1 MNRCQKA
8 IAFMNQNHVVVS
20 MRQRSLAFVLLA
32 LLIGVMAT
40 GAVEAI
46 EDATYEPGFVE
57 WEITPMERLFVEGL
71 DVEEAV
77 LQRGR
82 TDNAVGS
89 HPVNY
94 GGGITP
100 IFTISSEPLQNPIN
114 ATVNMTV
121 FMSAYI
127 DGLGGPQYCERVP
140 MGEKSFTMIYSV
152 DAGGV
157 PVYDS
162 VVTQVVN
169 SATSNSAMNFSGE
182 RIEVFLSL
190 GIGDVFTLSVSAENN
205 CLGTTIQVQWGAF
218 EQNSGGIIMEG
229 QIYEP
234 KARVFV
240 DAERRAHIE
249 FEPLF
254 PWGVDDVKT
263 TKWELWGPLADDE
276 KFIKDEDLIMETSTG
291 RLRIDRPVAGNNTVW
306 AWSGI
311 APLTPGDANLELCVQ
326 TISGDLN
333 SDCHAFG
340 IIRFEV
346 ETSDKGIASSTLFL
360 SLTTI
365 GSLFGFLFVQFR
377 SLELPPLPILIAI
390 ILMTLLFIPTAI
402 SQPNL
407 GSTELID
414 DHTRMFDIE
423 IYDENMQSMMVSD
436 LFDGKDAL
444 VVAIALPGTQ
454 NVAEQAIELNK
465 TLDLI
470 EDDITVVHI
479 LAGMDAST
487 IDVSAMK
494 ASYNLTWSIYVDL
507 DETFTGSSPN
517 GTADSILVLDKTMR
531 VVFSNAP
538 SASSEEII
546 GAVESINNG
555 GSTSS
560 FSYFSLFFGPGL
572 FLFFLALPREEY
584 EVLEEPLPIGMYWG
598 AIVAAGAAGIVLVNL
613 PALIATLAP
622 IPSNSLY
629 WVDIAMVLWMLE
641 MSVVTARR
649 GTPYEADFAGRI
661 IHNLFPENFRN
672 WRGVEDMQQDTMIGI
687 WLGWFGWLAFP
698 ALFPQGIGAT
708 MLSGG
713 SGIIFA
719 IIGLVL
725 ILVLGGAVTL
735 LLRLV
740 ASLGGSFSGFFGD
753 LGSDSFARY
762 TGWCIVPIALWTLG
776 NTLLSLID
784 IGLI

>member
-1 MNRCQKA
+1 
-8 IAFMNQNHVVVS
+8 MNQNHVVMT

-46 EDATYEPGFVE
+46 EDETYEPGFVE
-57 WEITPMERLFVEGL
+57 WDIKPMERLFVEGL
-71 DVEEAV
+71 NVEEAV

-94 GGGITP
+94 GAGIVP

-127 DGLGGPQYCERVP
+127 DGVGGPQFCERQWGVD
-140 MGEKSFTMIYSV
+140 KSFTMIYSV

-162 VVTQVVN
+162 VVTQVVDT
-169 SATSNSAMNFSGE
+169 ATSNSAMNFSGE
-182 RIEVFLSL
+182 RIETFLSMDV
-190 GIGDVFTLSVSAENN
+190 GQVFTLSVSAQNN
-205 CLGTTIQVQWGAF
+205 CIGSSIQVQWGAF

-234 KARVFV
+234 KASVFV
-240 DAERRAHIE
+240 DSERRAHIE

-263 TKWELWGPLADDE
+263 AKWELWGPLAYDE
-276 KFIKDEDLIMETSTG
+276 KFVKDEDSIMETSTG
-291 RLRIDRPVAGNNTVW
+291 RLKIDRSVEGNRTVW
-306 AWSGI
+306 AWSGL
-311 APLTPGDANLELCVQ
+311 AALTPGDANLEICIQ

-333 SDCHAFG
+333 SDCHASG

-346 ETSDKGIASSTLFL
+346 EKTDKGLASSTIFL

-365 GSLFGFLFVQFR
+365 FSLFGFMFMQER
-377 SLELPPLPILIAI
+377 GGELPPLPILIALV
-390 ILMTLLFIPTAI
+390 LMMLLFIPTAI

-407 GSTELID
+407 GSNELID
-414 DHTRMFDIE
+414 DHARMFDTDV
-423 IYDENMQSMMVSD
+423 YDENVQPMTVSE

-444 VVAIALPGTQ
+444 VVAVALPGTQ

-470 EDDITVVHI
+470 GEDITVIHV

-487 IDVSAMK
+487 TDVAAMK
-494 ASYNLTWSIYVDL
+494 TNYNLTWMTYVDI
-507 DETFTGSSPN
+507 DESFTQSSPN

-531 VVFSNAP
+531 VVYSNAP
-538 SASSEEII
+538 GASSEEIVS
-546 GAVESINNG
+546 AVESINTG

-560 FSYFSLFFGPGL
+560 WSYFSLFFGPGL
-572 FLFFLALPREEY
+572 ILLFLALPREEY
-584 EVLEEPLPIGMYWG
+584 EVLEEPLPFGMHMG
-598 AIVAAGAAGIVLVNL
+598 AVIAAGGAGIVLINL
-613 PALIATLAP
+613 PVLIATLAP
-622 IPSNSLY
+622 IPSNLLF
-629 WVDIAMVLWMLE
+629 WLDMAMILWMVE
-641 MSVVTARR
+641 MSIVTARR
-649 GTPYEADFAGRI
+649 GTPYEAVIVGRI
-661 IHNLFPENFRN
+661 FHKFFPEAFRN
-672 WRGVEDMQQDTMIGI
+672 WRGVEDMQRDVLIGI

-698 ALFPQGIGAT
+698 SLFPQGVGAT
-708 MLSGG
+708 MLSGIFG
-713 SGIIFA
+713 IFA
-719 IIGLVL
+719 GVFGLL
-725 ILVLGGAVTL
+725 LMILLGGAVVL
-735 LLRLV
+735 LLRFIT
-740 ASLGGSFSGFFGD
+740 SLGGNISLMFGD
-753 LGSDSFARY
+753 LGEDFFARY
-762 TGWCIVPIALWTLG
+762 SGWCIVPIALWSFG
-776 NTLLSLID
+776 NSLISLMN
-784 IGLI
+784 IGVI

>member
-1 MNRCQKA
+1 
-8 IAFMNQNHVVVS
+8 MNQNHVVMT

-32 LLIGVMAT
+32 LLIGVIAT

-46 EDATYEPGFVE
+46 EDETYEPGFVE
-57 WEITPMERLFVEGL
+57 WDIKPMERLFVEGL
-71 DVEEAV
+71 NVEEAV

-94 GGGITP
+94 GAGIVP

-127 DGLGGPQYCERVP
+127 DGVGGPQFCERQWGVD
-140 MGEKSFTMIYSV
+140 KSFTMIYSV

-162 VVTQVVN
+162 VVTQVVDT
-169 SATSNSAMNFSGE
+169 ATSNSAMNFSGE
-182 RIEVFLSL
+182 RIEAFLSM
-190 GIGDVFTLSVSAENN
+190 GVGDVFTLSVSAQNN
-205 CLGTTIQVQWGAF
+205 CIGSSIQVQWGAF

-234 KARVFV
+234 KASVFV
-240 DAERRAHIE
+240 DSERRAHIE

-263 TKWELWGPLADDE
+263 AKWELWGPLEYDE
-276 KFIKDEDLIMETSTG
+276 KFVKDEDSIMETSTG
-291 RLRIDRPVAGNNTVW
+291 RLKIDRSVEGNRTVW
-306 AWSGI
+306 AWSGL
-311 APLTPGDANLELCVQ
+311 AALTPGDANLEMCIQ

-346 ETSDKGIASSTLFL
+346 EKTDKGLASSTIFL

-365 GSLFGFLFVQFR
+365 FSLFGFMFMQER
-377 SLELPPLPILIAI
+377 GGELPPLPILIALV
-390 ILMTLLFIPTAI
+390 LMMLLFIPTAI

-407 GSTELID
+407 GSNELID
-414 DHTRMFDIE
+414 DHARMFDTE
-423 IYDENMQSMMVSD
+423 LYDENVQPMTVSE

-465 TLDLI
+465 TLDLLG
-470 EDDITVVHI
+470 EDITVIHV

-487 IDVSAMK
+487 TDVAAMK
-494 ASYNLTWSIYVDL
+494 TNYNLTWMTYVDI
-507 DETFTGSSPN
+507 DESFTQSSPN

-531 VVFSNAP
+531 VVYSNAP
-538 SASSEEII
+538 GASSEEIVS
-546 GAVESINNG
+546 AVESINTG

-560 FSYFSLFFGPGL
+560 WSYFSLFFGPGL
-572 FLFFLALPREEY
+572 ILLFLALPREEY
-584 EVLEEPLPIGMYWG
+584 EVLEEPLPFGMHMG
-598 AIVAAGAAGIVLVNL
+598 AVIAAGGAGIVLVNL
-613 PALIATLAP
+613 PILIATLAP
-622 IPSNSLY
+622 IPSNLLF
-629 WVDIAMVLWMLE
+629 WLDMAMILWMVE
-641 MSVVTARR
+641 MSIVTARR
-649 GTPYEADFAGRI
+649 GTAYEAEFVGKI
-661 IHNLFPENFRN
+661 MHKFFPEAFRD
-672 WRGVEDMQQDTMIGI
+672 WRGVEDMQRDVLIGI

-698 ALFPQGIGAT
+698 SLFPQGVGAT
-708 MLSGG
+708 MLSGIF
-713 SGIIFA
+713 GIFFGIF
-719 IIGLVL
+719 GLL
-725 ILVLGGAVTL
+725 LMILLGGAVVL
-735 LLRLV
+735 LLRSIT
-740 ASLGGSFSGFFGD
+740 SLGGNISLMFGD
-753 LGSDSFARY
+753 LGEDFFARY
-762 TGWCIVPIALWTLG
+762 SGWCIVPIALWSFG
-776 NTLLSLID
+776 NSLISLMN
-784 IGLI
+784 IGMI

>member
-1 MNRCQKA
+1 
-8 IAFMNQNHVVVS
+8 MNQNHLVVS

-32 LLIGVMAT
+32 LLVGVMAT

-46 EDATYEPGFVE
+46 EDETYEPGFVE
-57 WEITPMERLFVEGL
+57 WDINPMERLFVEGL
-71 DVEEAV
+71 NVEEAV

-89 HPVNY
+89 HPVTN
-94 GGGITP
+94 GQGTVP
-100 IFTISSEPLQNPIN
+100 VFTISSEPLQQPIN

-127 DGLGGPQYCERVP
+127 DGLGGPQFCERQWGVD
-140 MGEKSFTMIYSV
+140 KSFTMIYSV

-162 VVTQVVN
+162 VVTQVVDT
-169 SATSNSAMNFSGE
+169 ATSNSAMNFSGD

-190 GIGDVFTLSVSAENN
+190 GVGDVFTLSVSAENN
-205 CLGTTIQVQWGAF
+205 CAGSTIQVQWGAF

-276 KFIKDEDLIMETSTG
+276 KFVKDEDLIMETSTS
-291 RLRIDRPVAGNNTVW
+291 RLRIDRSGMNNQTVW

-311 APLTPGDANLELCVQ
+311 AVLTPGDANLEMCVQ

-346 ETSDKGIASSTLFL
+346 EKTDKGIASSTLFL

-365 GSLFGFLFVQFR
+365 GSLLGFLFTQVR
-377 SLELPPLPILIAI
+377 SNDLPPLPILIAI
-390 ILMTLLFIPTAI
+390 LVMTILFIPTAI

-407 GSTELID
+407 GSNELID
-414 DHTRMFDIE
+414 DHARV
-423 IYDENMQSMMVSD
+423 YDTEVFGENMQSMMISD

-454 NVAEQAIELNK
+454 NVAQQAIELNK
-465 TLDLI
+465 TLDLLG
-470 EDDITVVHI
+470 EDITVVHI

-487 IDVSAMK
+487 SDVSAMK
-494 ASYNLTWSIYVDL
+494 TSYNLTWTTYVDL
-507 DETFTGSSPN
+507 DESFTGSSPN

-531 VVFSNAP
+531 VVYSNAP
-538 SASSEEII
+538 SSSSEEIVS
-546 GAVESINNG
+546 AVESINNG

-584 EVLEEPLPIGMYWG
+584 EELEEPLPIGMHWG
-598 AIVAAGAAGIVLVNL
+598 AIVAASAAGIILVNL
-613 PALIATLAP
+613 PVLLASVAP
-622 IPSNSLY
+622 IPSNSLF
-629 WVDIAMVLWMLE
+629 WVDLAMVIWMVE

-649 GTPYEADFAGRI
+649 GTPYEAEIVGRI
-661 IHNLFPENFRN
+661 IHKLFPENFRN
-672 WRGVEDMQQDTMIGI
+672 WRGVEDMQQDTMIGV

-698 ALFPQGIGAT
+698 ALFPQGVGAT
-708 MLSGG
+708 LLSGV
-713 SGIIFA
+713 SGIIFGV
-719 IIGLVL
+719 IGLAM
-725 ILVLGGAVTL
+725 ILVLGGAVVL

-753 LGSDSFARY
+753 LGSEYFARY
-762 TGWCIVPIALWTLG
+762 IGWCIVPVALWALGNALLSMIALG
-776 NTLLSLID
+776 VI
-784 IGLI
+784 

>member
-1 MNRCQKA
+1 
-8 IAFMNQNHVVVS
+8 MNQNHVVMT

-32 LLIGVMAT
+32 LLIGVIAT

-46 EDATYEPGFVE
+46 EDETYEPGFVE
-57 WEITPMERLFVEGL
+57 WDIKPMERLFVEGL
-71 DVEEAV
+71 NVEEAV

-94 GGGITP
+94 GAGIVP

-127 DGLGGPQYCERVP
+127 DGVGGPQFCERQWGVD
-140 MGEKSFTMIYSV
+140 KSFTMIYSV

-162 VVTQVVN
+162 VVTQVVDT
-169 SATSNSAMNFSGE
+169 ATSNSAMNFSGE
-182 RIEVFLSL
+182 RIEAFLSM
-190 GIGDVFTLSVSAENN
+190 GVGDVFTLSVSAQNN
-205 CLGTTIQVQWGAF
+205 CIGSSIQVQWGAF

-234 KARVFV
+234 KASVFV
-240 DAERRAHIE
+240 DSERRAHIE

-263 TKWELWGPLADDE
+263 AKWELWGPLEYDE
-276 KFIKDEDLIMETSTG
+276 KFVKDEDSIMETSTG
-291 RLRIDRPVAGNNTVW
+291 RLKIDRSVEGNRTVW
-306 AWSGI
+306 AWSGL
-311 APLTPGDANLELCVQ
+311 AALTPGDANLEMCIQ

-346 ETSDKGIASSTLFL
+346 EKTDKGLASSTIFL

-365 GSLFGFLFVQFR
+365 FSLFGFMFMQER
-377 SLELPPLPILIAI
+377 GGELPPLPILIALV
-390 ILMTLLFIPTAI
+390 LMMLLFIPTAI

-407 GSTELID
+407 GSNELID
-414 DHTRMFDIE
+414 DHARMFDTE
-423 IYDENMQSMMVSD
+423 LYDENVQPMTVSE

-465 TLDLI
+465 TLDLLG
-470 EDDITVVHI
+470 EDITVIHV

-487 IDVSAMK
+487 TDVAAMK
-494 ASYNLTWSIYVDL
+494 TNYNLTWMTYVDI
-507 DETFTGSSPN
+507 DESFTQSSPN

-531 VVFSNAP
+531 VVYSNAP
-538 SASSEEII
+538 GASSEEIVS
-546 GAVESINNG
+546 AVESINTG

-560 FSYFSLFFGPGL
+560 WSYFSLFFGPGL
-572 FLFFLALPREEY
+572 ILLFLALPREEY
-584 EVLEEPLPIGMYWG
+584 EVLEEPLPFGIHMG
-598 AIVAAGAAGIVLVNL
+598 AVIAAGGAGIVLVNL
-613 PALIATLAP
+613 PILIATLAP
-622 IPSNSLY
+622 IPSNLLF
-629 WVDIAMVLWMLE
+629 WLDMAMILWMVE
-641 MSVVTARR
+641 MSIVTARR
-649 GTPYEADFAGRI
+649 GTAYEAEFVGKI
-661 IHNLFPENFRN
+661 MHKFFPEAFRD
-672 WRGVEDMQQDTMIGI
+672 WRGVEDMQRDVLIGI

-698 ALFPQGIGAT
+698 SLFPQGVGAT
-708 MLSGG
+708 MLSGIF
-713 SGIIFA
+713 GIFFGIF
-719 IIGLVL
+719 GLL
-725 ILVLGGAVTL
+725 LMILLGGAVVL
-735 LLRLV
+735 LLRSIT
-740 ASLGGSFSGFFGD
+740 SLGGNISLMFGD
-753 LGSDSFARY
+753 LGEDFFARY
-762 TGWCIVPIALWTLG
+762 SGWCIVPIALWSFG
-776 NTLLSLID
+776 NSLISLMN
-784 IGLI
+784 IGMI

>member
-1 MNRCQKA
+1 
-8 IAFMNQNHVVVS
+8 

-32 LLIGVMAT
+32 LLVGVMAT

-46 EDATYEPGFVE
+46 EDETYEPGFVE
-57 WEITPMERLFVEGL
+57 WDINPMERLFVEGL
-71 DVEEAV
+71 NVEEAV

-89 HPVNY
+89 HPVTN
-94 GGGITP
+94 GQGTVP
-100 IFTISSEPLQNPIN
+100 VFTISSEPLQQPIN

-127 DGLGGPQYCERVP
+127 DGLGGPQFCERQWGVD
-140 MGEKSFTMIYSV
+140 KSFTMIYSV

-162 VVTQVVN
+162 VVTQVVDT
-169 SATSNSAMNFSGE
+169 ATSNSAMNFSGD

-205 CLGTTIQVQWGAF
+205 CAGSTIQVQWGAF

-229 QIYEP
+229 QLYEP

-276 KFIKDEDLIMETSTG
+276 KFVKDEDLIMETSTS
-291 RLRIDRPVAGNNTVW
+291 RLRIDRPGMNNQTVW

-311 APLTPGDANLELCVQ
+311 AVLTPGDANLEMCVQ

-346 ETSDKGIASSTLFL
+346 EKTDKGIASSTLFL

-365 GSLFGFLFVQFR
+365 GSLLGFLFTQVR
-377 SLELPPLPILIAI
+377 SNDLPPLPILIAI
-390 ILMTLLFIPTAI
+390 LVMTILFIPTAI

-407 GSTELID
+407 GSNELID
-414 DHTRMFDIE
+414 DHARVFDTE
-423 IYDENMQSMMVSD
+423 VYGENMQSMMISD

-454 NVAEQAIELNK
+454 NVAQQAIELNK
-465 TLDLI
+465 TLDLLG
-470 EDDITVVHI
+470 EDITVVHI

-487 IDVSAMK
+487 TDVSAMK
-494 ASYNLTWSIYVDL
+494 TSYNLTWTTYVDL
-507 DETFTGSSPN
+507 DESFTGSSPN
-517 GTADSILVLDKTMR
+517 GTADSVLVLDKTMR
-531 VVFSNAP
+531 VVYSNAP
-538 SASSEEII
+538 SSSSEEIVS
-546 GAVESINNG
+546 AVESINNG

-584 EVLEEPLPIGMYWG
+584 EELEEPLPIGMHWG
-598 AIVAAGAAGIVLVNL
+598 AIVAASAAGIILVNL
-613 PALIATLAP
+613 PVLLASVAP
-622 IPSNSLY
+622 IPSNSLF
-629 WVDIAMVLWMLE
+629 WVDLAMVLWMVE

-649 GTPYEADFAGRI
+649 GTPYEAEMVGRI
-661 IHNLFPENFRN
+661 IHKLFPENFRN
-672 WRGVEDMQQDTMIGI
+672 WRGVEDMQQDTMIGV

-698 ALFPQGIGAT
+698 ALFPQGVGAT
-708 MLSGG
+708 LLSGV
-713 SGIIFA
+713 SGIIFGV
-719 IIGLVL
+719 IGLAM
-725 ILVLGGAVTL
+725 ILVLGGAVVL

-753 LGSDSFARY
+753 LGSEYFARY
-762 TGWCIVPIALWTLG
+762 IGWCIVPVALWALSNALLSMIALG
-776 NTLLSLID
+776 VI
-784 IGLI
+784 

>member
-1 MNRCQKA
+1 
-8 IAFMNQNHVVVS
+8 

-32 LLIGVMAT
+32 LLVGVMAT

-46 EDATYEPGFVE
+46 EDETYEPGFVE
-57 WEITPMERLFVEGL
+57 WDINPMERLFVEGL
-71 DVEEAV
+71 NVEEAV

-94 GGGITP
+94 GAGTVP
-100 IFTISSEPLQNPIN
+100 IFSISSEPLQQPIN

-140 MGEKSFTMIYSV
+140 VGEKSFTMIYSV

-190 GIGDVFTLSVSAENN
+190 GVGDVFTLSVSAENN
-205 CLGTTIQVQWGAF
+205 CLGSTIQVQWGAF

-276 KFIKDEDLIMETSTG
+276 KFIKDEDSIMETSTS
-291 RLRIDRPVAGNNTVW
+291 RLRIDRPGMNNQTVW

-311 APLTPGDANLELCVQ
+311 AVLTPGDANLEMCVQ

-346 ETSDKGIASSTLFL
+346 EKTDKGIASSTLIL

-365 GSLFGFLFVQFR
+365 GSLLGFLFTQVR
-377 SLELPPLPILIAI
+377 SGELPPLPILIAI
-390 ILMTLLFIPTAI
+390 LVMTILFIPTAI

-407 GSTELID
+407 GSNELID
-414 DHTRMFDIE
+414 DHARVFDTE
-423 IYDENMQSMMVSD
+423 VYGENMQSMMISD

-454 NVAEQAIELNK
+454 NVAQQAIELNK
-465 TLDLI
+465 TLDLLG
-470 EDDITVVHI
+470 EDITVVHI

-487 IDVSAMK
+487 TDVSAMK
-494 ASYNLTWSIYVDL
+494 TSYNLTWTTYVDL
-507 DETFTGSSPN
+507 DESFTGSSPN

-531 VVFSNAP
+531 VVYSNAP
-538 SASSEEII
+538 SSSSEEIVS
-546 GAVESINNG
+546 AVESINNG

-572 FLFFLALPREEY
+572 FLFFLALPREQY
-584 EVLEEPLPIGMYWG
+584 EELEEPLPIGMHWG
-598 AIVAAGAAGIVLVNL
+598 AIVAASAAGIILVNL
-613 PALIATLAP
+613 PVLLASVAP
-622 IPSNSLY
+622 IPSNSLF
-629 WVDIAMVLWMLE
+629 WVDLAMVLWMVE

-649 GTPYEADFAGRI
+649 GTPYEAEMVGRI
-661 IHNLFPENFRN
+661 IHKLFPEKFRN
-672 WRGVEDMQQDTMIGI
+672 WRGVEDMQQDTMIGV

-698 ALFPQGIGAT
+698 ALFPQGVGAT
-708 MLSGG
+708 LLSGV
-713 SGIIFA
+713 SGILFG
-719 IIGLVL
+719 IIGLVM
-725 ILVLGGAVTL
+725 ILVLGGAVVL

-753 LGSDSFARY
+753 LGSEYFARY
-762 TGWCIVPIALWTLG
+762 IGWCIVPVALWALG
-776 NTLLSLID
+776 NTLLSMLALGVI
-784 IGLI
+784 

>member
-1 MNRCQKA
+1 
-8 IAFMNQNHVVVS
+8 

-32 LLIGVMAT
+32 LLVGVMAT
-40 GAVEAI
+40 GAVKAI
-46 EDATYEPGFVE
+46 EDETYEPGFVE
-57 WEITPMERLFVEGL
+57 WDINPMERLFVEGL
-71 DVEEAV
+71 NVEEAV

-89 HPVNY
+89 HPVTN
-94 GGGITP
+94 GQGTVP
-100 IFTISSEPLQNPIN
+100 VFTISSEPLQQPIN

-127 DGLGGPQYCERVP
+127 DGLGGPQFCERQWGVD
-140 MGEKSFTMIYSV
+140 KSFTMIYSV

-162 VVTQVVN
+162 VVTQVVDT
-169 SATSNSAMNFSGE
+169 ATSNSAMNFSGD

-190 GIGDVFTLSVSAENN
+190 GVGDVFTLSVSAEND
-205 CLGTTIQVQWGAF
+205 CAGSTIQVQWGAF

-276 KFIKDEDLIMETSTG
+276 KFVKDEDLIMETSTS
-291 RLRIDRPVAGNNTVW
+291 RLRIDRSGMNNQTVW

-311 APLTPGDANLELCVQ
+311 AVLTPGDANLEMCIQ

-346 ETSDKGIASSTLFL
+346 EKTDKGIASSTLFL

-365 GSLFGFLFVQFR
+365 GSLLGFLFTQVR
-377 SLELPPLPILIAI
+377 SNDLPPLPILIAI
-390 ILMTLLFIPTAI
+390 LVMTILFIPTAI

-407 GSTELID
+407 GSNELID
-414 DHTRMFDIE
+414 DHARV
-423 IYDENMQSMMVSD
+423 YDTEVFGENMQSMMISD

-454 NVAEQAIELNK
+454 NVAQQAIELNK
-465 TLDLI
+465 TLDLLG
-470 EDDITVVHI
+470 EDITVVHI

-487 IDVSAMK
+487 TDVSAMK
-494 ASYNLTWSIYVDL
+494 TSYNLTWTTYVDL
-507 DETFTGSSPN
+507 DESFTGSSPN

-531 VVFSNAP
+531 VVYSNAP
-538 SASSEEII
+538 SSSSEEIVS
-546 GAVESINNG
+546 AVESINNG

-584 EVLEEPLPIGMYWG
+584 EELEEPLPIGMHWG
-598 AIVAAGAAGIVLVNL
+598 AIVAASAAGIILVNL
-613 PALIATLAP
+613 PVLLASVAP
-622 IPSNSLY
+622 IPSNSLF
-629 WVDIAMVLWMLE
+629 WVDLAMVLWMVE

-649 GTPYEADFAGRI
+649 GTPYE
-661 IHNLFPENFRN
+661 
-672 WRGVEDMQQDTMIGI
+672 
-687 WLGWFGWLAFP
+687 
-698 ALFPQGIGAT
+698 
-708 MLSGG
+708 
-713 SGIIFA
+713 
-719 IIGLVL
+719 
-725 ILVLGGAVTL
+725 
-735 LLRLV
+735 
-740 ASLGGSFSGFFGD
+740 
-753 LGSDSFARY
+753 
-762 TGWCIVPIALWTLG
+762 
-776 NTLLSLID
+776 
-784 IGLI
+784 

>member
-1 MNRCQKA
+1 
-8 IAFMNQNHVVVS
+8 

-32 LLIGVMAT
+32 LLVGVMAT

-46 EDATYEPGFVE
+46 EDETYEPGFVE
-57 WEITPMERLFVEGL
+57 WDINPMERLFIEGL

-114 ATVNMTV
+114 TTVNMTV

-140 MGEKSFTMIYSV
+140 VGEKSFTMIYSV

-162 VVTQVVN
+162 IVTQVVN

-182 RIEVFLSL
+182 RIEVLLSL
-190 GIGDVFTLSVSAENN
+190 GVGDVFTLSVSAENN
-205 CLGTTIQVQWGAF
+205 CLGSTIQVQWGAF

-229 QIYEP
+229 QLYEP
-234 KARVFV
+234 TARVFV

-263 TKWELWGPLADDE
+263 TKWELWGPLAYDE
-276 KFIKDEDLIMETSTG
+276 KFVKDEDLIMETSTS
-291 RLRIDRPVAGNNTVW
+291 RLRIDRPGMNNQTVW

-311 APLTPGDANLELCVQ
+311 AVLTPGDANLEMCVQ

-346 ETSDKGIASSTLFL
+346 EKTDKGIASSTLFL

-365 GSLFGFLFVQFR
+365 GSLIGFLFTQVR
-377 SLELPPLPILIAI
+377 SGELPPPPILIAI
-390 ILMTLLFIPTAI
+390 LVMTILFIPTAI

-407 GSTELID
+407 GSNELID
-414 DHTRMFDIE
+414 DHARVFDTE
-423 IYDENMQSMMVSD
+423 VYGENMQSMMISD

-454 NVAEQAIELNK
+454 NVAQQAIELNK
-465 TLDLI
+465 TLDLLG
-470 EDDITVVHI
+470 EDITVVHI

-487 IDVSAMK
+487 TDVSAMK
-494 ASYNLTWSIYVDL
+494 TSYNLTWTTYVDL
-507 DETFTGSSPN
+507 DESFTGSSPN
-517 GTADSILVLDKTMR
+517 GTADSVLVLDKTMR
-531 VVFSNAP
+531 VVYSNAP
-538 SASSEEII
+538 SSSSEEIVS
-546 GAVESINNG
+546 AVESINNG

-584 EVLEEPLPIGMYWG
+584 EELEEPLPIGMHWG
-598 AIVAAGAAGIVLVNL
+598 AIVAASAAGIILVNL
-613 PALIATLAP
+613 PVLLASVAP
-622 IPSNSLY
+622 IPSNSLF
-629 WVDIAMVLWMLE
+629 WVDLAMVLWMVE

-649 GTPYEADFAGRI
+649 GTPYEAEMVGRI
-661 IHNLFPENFRN
+661 IHKLFPENFRN
-672 WRGVEDMQQDTMIGI
+672 WRGVEDMQQDTMIGV

-698 ALFPQGIGAT
+698 ALFPQGVGAT
-708 MLSGG
+708 LLSGV
-713 SGIIFA
+713 SGIIFGV
-719 IIGLVL
+719 IGLAM
-725 ILVLGGAVTL
+725 ILVLGGAVVL

-753 LGSDSFARY
+753 LGSEYFARY
-762 TGWCIVPIALWTLG
+762 IGWCIVPVALWALSNALLSMIALG
-776 NTLLSLID
+776 VI
-784 IGLI
+784 

>member
-1 MNRCQKA
+1 
-8 IAFMNQNHVVVS
+8 

-32 LLIGVMAT
+32 LLVGVMAT
-40 GAVEAI
+40 GAVKAI
-46 EDATYEPGFVE
+46 EDETYEPGFVE
-57 WEITPMERLFVEGL
+57 WDINPMERLFVEGL
-71 DVEEAV
+71 NVEEAV

-89 HPVNY
+89 HPVTN
-94 GGGITP
+94 GQGTVP
-100 IFTISSEPLQNPIN
+100 VFTISSEPLQQPIN

-127 DGLGGPQYCERVP
+127 DGLGGPQFCERQWGVD
-140 MGEKSFTMIYSV
+140 KSFTMIYSV

-162 VVTQVVN
+162 VVTQVVDT
-169 SATSNSAMNFSGE
+169 ATSNSAMNFSGD

-190 GIGDVFTLSVSAENN
+190 GVGDVFTLSVSAENN
-205 CLGTTIQVQWGAF
+205 CVGSTIQVQWGAF

-276 KFIKDEDLIMETSTG
+276 KFVKDEDLIMETSTS
-291 RLRIDRPVAGNNTVW
+291 RLRIDRSGMNNQTVW

-311 APLTPGDANLELCVQ
+311 AVLTPGDANLEMCVQ

-346 ETSDKGIASSTLFL
+346 EKTDKGIASSTLFL

-365 GSLFGFLFVQFR
+365 GSLLGFLFTQVR
-377 SLELPPLPILIAI
+377 SNELPPLPILIAI
-390 ILMTLLFIPTAI
+390 LVMTILFIPTAI

-407 GSTELID
+407 GSNELID
-414 DHTRMFDIE
+414 DHARV
-423 IYDENMQSMMVSD
+423 YDTEVFGENMQSMMISD

-454 NVAEQAIELNK
+454 NVAQQAIELNK
-465 TLDLI
+465 TLDLLG
-470 EDDITVVHI
+470 EDITVIHI

-487 IDVSAMK
+487 TDVSAMK
-494 ASYNLTWSIYVDL
+494 TSYNLTWTTYVDL
-507 DETFTGSSPN
+507 DESFTGSSPN

-531 VVFSNAP
+531 VVYSNAP
-538 SASSEEII
+538 SSSSEEIVS
-546 GAVESINNG
+546 AVESINNG

-584 EVLEEPLPIGMYWG
+584 EELEEPLPIGMHWG
-598 AIVAAGAAGIVLVNL
+598 AIVAASAAGIILVNL
-613 PALIATLAP
+613 PVLLASVAP
-622 IPSNSLY
+622 IPSNSLF
-629 WVDIAMVLWMLE
+629 WVDLAMVLWMVE

-649 GTPYEADFAGRI
+649 GTPYEAEIVGRI
-661 IHNLFPENFRN
+661 IHKLFPENFRN
-672 WRGVEDMQQDTMIGI
+672 WRGVEDMQQDTMIGV

-698 ALFPQGIGAT
+698 ALFPQGVGAT
-708 MLSGG
+708 LLSGV
-713 SGIIFA
+713 SGIIFGV
-719 IIGLVL
+719 IGLAM
-725 ILVLGGAVTL
+725 ILVLGGAVVL

-753 LGSDSFARY
+753 LGSEYFARY
-762 TGWCIVPIALWTLG
+762 IGWCIVPVALWALGNALLSMIALG
-776 NTLLSLID
+776 VI
-784 IGLI
+784 